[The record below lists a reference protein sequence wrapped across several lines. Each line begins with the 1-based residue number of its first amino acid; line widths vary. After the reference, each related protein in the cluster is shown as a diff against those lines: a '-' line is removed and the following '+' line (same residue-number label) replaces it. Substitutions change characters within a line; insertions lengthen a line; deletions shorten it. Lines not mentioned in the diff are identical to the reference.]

1 MLVQLQMAWRECL
14 LPCPGLGPIWGA
26 QAGPKEVV
34 LLVKTKP
41 SPRWLDKV
49 VTAEERPEKEKR
61 IKETGCPSLPLPP
74 NSTRYVSW
82 SLWPFLVL
90 VPLPEYLSSLCLSG

>member
-1 MLVQLQMAWRECL
+1 MLVQLQMAWRERL

-74 NSTRYVSW
+74 QLHTVC
-82 SLWPFLVL
+82 VL
-90 VPLPEYLSSLCLSG
+90 EPLAFSCTGPSA